1 MQKFISMSLKLT
13 LIICW
18 TTVPIPISSLRSVSC
33 HSYTKTCVY
42 VVRLCAC
49 TCCSTCTIVY
59 FYLTCHC
66 CQLFSHMSPLSTFAC
81 FYLLCPRDVMPG
93 FILSTTS
100 VVFGFCLCLC
110 LREAFYILKC
120 MLAVLLTLMRLEL
133 KQYSNTTYCLC

>member
-42 VVRLCAC
+42 VIHLCAC
-49 TCCSTCTIVY
+49 TCFSTCH
-59 FYLTCHC
+59 HC
-66 CQLFSHMSPLSTFAC
+66 LLLPYMSPLSTFFLACHHVRKIFAC
-81 FYLLCPRDVMPG
+81 FYRVCPRDAMPG

-110 LREAFYILKC
+110 LHEAFYILK
-120 MLAVLLTLMRLEL
+120 LHVSSVVNINAIRIEAV
-133 KQYSNTTYCLC
+133 